1 MLPGWPS
8 KAGMDVSEE
17 LVEPGCWH
25 WGDRLSW
32 ASSDVILNH
41 GLLVLEQLGIAL
53 SSLRTCQFVGYLAG
67 LICKM

>member
-8 KAGMDVSEE
+8 EAGMDVSEE

-25 WGDRLSW
+25 WGDHLSW

-41 GLLVLEQLGIAL
+41 GLLGLEQLGIAL
-53 SSLRTCQFVGYLAG
+53 LSLRTYQFVDYLAG